1 MLVSFSIA
9 YFAEFMSRAKVL
21 VVDDE
26 PSIVDNIVY
35 ALGMEGIDHASVHTL
50 ADARLRLSEDSFD
63 VLILDVSLPD
73 GSGFD
78 FCKEI
83 RKESDIPI
91 LFVTARSDEIDRVV
105 GLEIGGDD
113 YVVKPFS
120 PRELMARVK
129 VILRRNNRQP
139 VQDQAAKEVEKEV
152 GVFAMDDWRK
162 RISCRGNSLN
172 LSLYEYR
179 ILKTF
184 LESPGRVFTRDQL
197 MNAAWDD
204 PTSSVDRAVDTH
216 VKNIRKK
223 LSEFFPN
230 REVITTHR
238 GIGYSIAESLK

>member
-1 MLVSFSIA
+1 M
-9 YFAEFMSRAKVL
+9 L

-35 ALGMEGIDHASVHTL
+35 ALGMEGIGHASVHTL
-50 ADARLRLSEDSFD
+50 ADARARLNEDNFD
-63 VLILDVSLPD
+63 VIILDVSLPD

-78 FCKEI
+78 FCKEV

-129 VILRRNNRQP
+129 VILRRINRQST
-139 VQDQAAKEVEKEV
+139 QDPAAEGEEEVI

-162 RISCRGNSLN
+162 RITCRGTSLN

-184 LESPGRVFTRDQL
+184 LKSPGRVFTRDQL
-197 MNAAWDD
+197 MDAAWDD

-216 VKNIRKK
+216 VKNLRKK
-223 LSEFFPN
+223 LTEFFPG
-230 REVITTHR
+230 REVISTHR
-238 GIGYSIAESLK
+238 GIGYSITEDLS

>member
-1 MLVSFSIA
+1 
-9 YFAEFMSRAKVL
+9 MSRAKVL

-35 ALGMEGIDHASVHTL
+35 ALGMEGIEHASAYTL
-50 ADARLRLSEDSFD
+50 ADAKTKLSEGRFD

-78 FCKEI
+78 FCREV

-129 VILRRNNRQP
+129 VILRRNNQQSM
-139 VQDQAAKEVEKEV
+139 QDQAAQEQEEVI
-152 GVFAMDDWRK
+152 GVFSMDDWRK
-162 RISCRGNSLN
+162 RITCRGNSLN

-184 LESPGRVFTRDQL
+184 LHSPGRVFTRDQL
-197 MNAAWDD
+197 MDAAWDD

-216 VKNIRKK
+216 VKNLRKK
-223 LSEFFPN
+223 LTEFFPE
-230 REVITTHR
+230 REIITTHR
-238 GIGYSIAESLK
+238 GIGYSITENLK

>member
-1 MLVSFSIA
+1 
-9 YFAEFMSRAKVL
+9 MSRAKVL

-35 ALGMEGIDHASVHTL
+35 ALGMEGIDHVSAHTL
-50 ADARLRLSEDSFD
+50 SDARACLGNESFD

-78 FCKEI
+78 FCREV
-83 RKESDIPI
+83 RKESEIPI

-139 VQDQAAKEVEKEV
+139 AQDFPSQGEEAI
-152 GVFAMDDWRK
+152 GVFVVDDWRK
-162 RISCRGNSLN
+162 RITCREHSLN

-179 ILKTF
+179 ILTTF
-184 LESPGRVFTRDQL
+184 LRSPGRVYTRDQL
-197 MNAAWDD
+197 MDAAWDD

-223 LSEFFPN
+223 LAQYFPG

-238 GIGYSIAESLK
+238 GIGYSMIEDLS

>member
-1 MLVSFSIA
+1 
-9 YFAEFMSRAKVL
+9 MSKAKVL

-35 ALGMEGIDHASVHTL
+35 ALEMEGIGHASAHTL
-50 ADARLRLSEDSFD
+50 SDARKHLDEASFD

-78 FCKEI
+78 FCREV
-83 RKESDIPI
+83 RRESEVPI
-91 LFVTARSDEIDRVV
+91 LFVTARGDEIDRVV

-129 VILRRNNRQP
+129 VILRRNHRTAQP
-139 VQDQAAKEVEKEV
+139 DSPGSNAEEVV
-152 GVFAMDDWRK
+152 GVFRIDDWRK
-162 RISCRGNSLN
+162 RISCRDESLQ

-184 LESPGRVFTRDQL
+184 LKSPGRVFTRDQL

-204 PTSSVDRAVDTH
+204 PASSVDRAVDTH

-223 LSEFFPN
+223 LAPLFPD
-230 REVITTHR
+230 REVISTHR
-238 GIGYSIAESLK
+238 GIGYSLAEDLS